1 VYHFFKGTHVYHFFG
16 KSSVC
21 HRRAAVR
28 IDGYTNFLLVC
39 VIAVAI
45 ANSRVVAQSAA
56 DTLLLTAATA
66 RNDLIR
72 SFQAEN
78 KRGTSIFYTQTYG
91 PRGRR
96 VEFHG
101 SIFGMIRDVQAD
113 GCKLKIESV
122 LVDLYSGSIGRKLIG
137 QAQNKYVVSVE
148 FKLTPKMAANLKI
161 VDARPVRQ
169 LTEDT
174 NAVCSGD
181 RRCSLAW
188 LKLVADAPVIQETEI
203 TNDWADYDGDA
214 KDFDGPVDQFLL
226 PVSSADAGDGLIA
239 KMRVFAQSC
248 GQ

>member
-1 VYHFFKGTHVYHFFG
+1 MC
-16 KSSVC
+16 S
-21 HRRAAVR
+21 
-28 IDGYTNFLLVC
+28 DGYTNFLLVC
-39 VIAVAI
+39 MI
-45 ANSRVVAQSAA
+45 VVVMPYPRAAAQSVA
-56 DTLLLTAATA
+56 DTLPLTAATA

-96 VEFHG
+96 VVYRG

-113 GCKLKIESV
+113 GCKLKIESE
-122 LVDLYSGSIGRKLIG
+122 LVDRYSGSIGRKLIS
-137 QAQNKYVVSVE
+137 QTQNKYIMSVE
-148 FKLTPKMAANLKI
+148 FRLTPMMAANLKI
-161 VDARPVRQ
+161 VAARPVRQ
-169 LTEDT
+169 LAEGT

-181 RRCSLAW
+181 RQCSLTW

-203 TNDWADYDGDA
+203 TNDLPDYDGDVE
-214 KDFDGPVDQFLL
+214 DFDGSVDQFLL

-239 KMRVFAQSC
+239 KMRVFAHSC